1 MMRLFPPGLKPLMQE
16 SRNGMA
22 EAMPLQRKPP
32 GLKPL
37 FFFGELSARL
47 KACPSP
53 KALFGIALVAC
64 MGSSIFAQPQSDE
77 AARYFQQGREMSWRA
92 ATRGDGIA
100 LLKRACALDQR
111 PEYCSE
117 YAEVLSWKTETR
129 PEAVAELREVVAAHP
144 EYTPARLKEAKILSW
159 NEKTRPQALKIFDE
173 GLAREPRNS
182 ELLIASAEVLSW
194 SRATRP
200 QAEARY
206 DEALKVNPDDARALA
221 GKAQIE
227 AWQGQSDAAR
237 ALYDL
242 ALAKDPQNAAALRGK
257 AEILNWKGRYAE
269 ARELA
274 SQAHEADPDNQQASL
289 ELARAELGL
298 HHFAAAQS
306 DLNQAGGGTDHDIQ
320 QVRQEVNRGLGTY
333 LDVEYDLRRNHK
345 NLDYDRFILA
355 LSTPLNSANRA
366 TFFYSPSLFGT
377 TAQNFNGNYFGA
389 ALDSELSDRAQ
400 THVQI
405 GADTYPNAP
414 TAIDAA
420 FDWRY
425 KLTQAV
431 NVKAG
436 FERAP
441 VEESLLSTRGEKF
454 DGTEFGQVR
463 SNLVDLGVGY
473 ENSAHHYDLSLDYT
487 DGAYTGENLD
497 ANRRWGVSVDAG
509 KQLRSDHPF
518 IRAGYDM
525 TYLSFDHD
533 ADIQTGQPV
542 SSQVGGYFS
551 PTSFLANQ
559 GVLNL
564 SYNFGRKVQWSADGT
579 AGVQNVENKTSSF
592 ENAAF
597 ASSFNTRMLW
607 RLNATNDLRLGY
619 EYLNVFN
626 AFERNL
632 FKVGWRHYF

>member
-1 MMRLFPPGLKPLMQE
+1 MLLRTNFPQRLKP
-16 SRNGMA
+16 
-22 EAMPLQRKPP
+22 
-32 GLKPL
+32 
-37 FFFGELSARL
+37 
-47 KACPSP
+47 CPSP
-53 KALFGIALVAC
+53 KALLGVALLAF
-64 MGSSIFAQPQSDE
+64 MSSSIFARPQVDE
-77 AARYFQQGREMSWRA
+77 AARDFEQGRQMTWSA
-92 ATRGDGIA
+92 ATRGEGIA
-100 LLKRACALDQR
+100 LLKRACALDRR
-111 PEYCSE
+111 PDYCSE
-117 YAEVLSWKTETR
+117 YAEVLSWKNETR
-129 PEAVAELREVVAAHP
+129 PQAVAELREVVAAHP

-159 NEKTRPQALKIFDE
+159 NERTRPEALRIFDE
-173 GLAREPRNS
+173 GLARDPHNS

-194 SRATRP
+194 SRATRR

-206 DEALKVNPDDARALA
+206 DEALNVNPNDARALA
-221 GKAQIE
+221 GKAQIQ
-227 AWQGQSDAAR
+227 AWQGKSDAAL
-237 ALYDL
+237 ALYDK

-257 AEILNWKGRYAE
+257 AEILNWKGHYAE
-269 ARELA
+269 ARALA
-274 SQAHEADPDNQQASL
+274 AQAQEADPQNQQTNL
-289 ELARAELGL
+289 ELARAEVGL

-306 DLNQAGGGTDHDIQ
+306 DLNQAGGGTDQDIQ
-320 QVRQEVNRGLGTY
+320 QVRREVNRGLGTY
-333 LDVEYDLRRNHK
+333 LDVEYDLRRNHR
-345 NLDYDRFILA
+345 NLDYDRFLLA

-377 TAQNFNGNYFGA
+377 TAQNFNGSYFGA
-389 ALDSELSDRAQ
+389 ALDSELSDRAR

-431 NVKAG
+431 NLKAG

-454 DGTEFGQVR
+454 GGTEFGQVR

-487 DGAYTGENLD
+487 DGVYTGENLD

-518 IRAGYDM
+518 IRAGYDL

-542 SSQVGGYFS
+542 NSQVGGYFS
-551 PTSFLANQ
+551 PTEFLANQ

-564 SYNFGRKVQWSADGT
+564 GYNFGRKVEWSADGT
-579 AGVQNVENKTSSF
+579 AGVQNVETKTASF
-592 ENAAF
+592 GSAQF

-607 RLNATNDLRLGY
+607 RLNGTNDVRLGY

-626 AFERNL
+626 AFQRNL

>member
-1 MMRLFPPGLKPLMQE
+1 MRVLALALMLG
-16 SRNGMA
+16 S
-22 EAMPLQRKPP
+22 
-32 GLKPL
+32 
-37 FFFGELSARL
+37 
-47 KACPSP
+47 
-53 KALFGIALVAC
+53 VA
-64 MGSSIFAQPQSDE
+64 FAQPQSDE
-77 AARYFQQGREMSWRA
+77 AAQDFEQGREMTWSA
-92 ATRGDGIA
+92 ATRVEGIA

-111 PEYCSE
+111 PDYCSE

-129 PEAVAELREVVAAHP
+129 PQAVAELREVVAAHP

-159 NEKTRPQALKIFDE
+159 NEKTRPEALKIFDE
-173 GLAREPRNS
+173 GLARDPHNS

-194 SRATRP
+194 SRPTRP
-200 QAEARY
+200 QAEERY
-206 DEALKVNPDDARALA
+206 DEALKLDPNDARALA

-227 AWQGQSDAAR
+227 AWQGKSDAAL
-237 ALYDL
+237 ALYDR

-257 AEILNWKGRYAE
+257 AEILNWNGRYAE
-269 ARELA
+269 ARALA
-274 SQAHEADPDNQQASL
+274 AQAQEADPENQQANL

-298 HHFAAAQS
+298 RHFAAAQS
-306 DLNQAGGGTDHDIQ
+306 DLNQAGGSTDQDIQ

-333 LDVEYDLRRNHK
+333 LDVEYDLRRNHR
-345 NLDYDRFILA
+345 NLDYDRFLLA

-377 TAQNFNGNYFGA
+377 TAQNFNGSYFGA
-389 ALDSELSDRAQ
+389 ALDSELSDRAR

-425 KLTQAV
+425 KLSQAV
-431 NVKAG
+431 NLKAG

-454 DGTEFGQVR
+454 AGIEFGQVR
-463 SNLVDLGVGY
+463 SNLLDLGAGY

-487 DGAYTGENLD
+487 DGVYTGENLD

-525 TYLSFDHD
+525 TYSSFDHD

-542 SSQVGGYFS
+542 NSQIGGYFS
-551 PTSFLANQ
+551 PTEFLANQ

-564 SYNFGRKVQWSADGT
+564 GYNFGRKVEWSADGT
-579 AGVQNVENKTSSF
+579 AGVQNVETKTASF
-592 ENAAF
+592 GNAQF

-607 RLNATNDLRLGY
+607 RLNGTNDVRLGY

-626 AFERNL
+626 AFQRNL

>member
-1 MMRLFPPGLKPLMQE
+1 M
-16 SRNGMA
+16 S
-22 EAMPLQRKPP
+22 
-32 GLKPL
+32 
-37 FFFGELSARL
+37 
-47 KACPSP
+47 
-53 KALFGIALVAC
+53 
-64 MGSSIFAQPQSDE
+64 SSIFARPQVDE
-77 AARYFQQGREMSWRA
+77 AARDFEQGRQMTWSA
-92 ATRGDGIA
+92 ATRGEGIA
-100 LLKRACALDQR
+100 LLKRACALDRR
-111 PEYCSE
+111 PDYCSE
-117 YAEVLSWKTETR
+117 YAEVLSWKNETR
-129 PEAVAELREVVAAHP
+129 PQAVAELREVVAAHP

-159 NEKTRPQALKIFDE
+159 NERTRPEALRIFDE
-173 GLAREPRNS
+173 GLARDPHNS

-194 SRATRP
+194 SRATRR

-206 DEALKVNPDDARALA
+206 DEALNVNPNDARALA
-221 GKAQIE
+221 GKAQIQ
-227 AWQGQSDAAR
+227 AWQGKSDAAL
-237 ALYDL
+237 ALYDK

-257 AEILNWKGRYAE
+257 AEILNWKGHYAE
-269 ARELA
+269 ARALA
-274 SQAHEADPDNQQASL
+274 AQAQEADPQNQQTNL
-289 ELARAELGL
+289 ELARAEVGL

-306 DLNQAGGGTDHDIQ
+306 DLNQAGGGTDQDIQ
-320 QVRQEVNRGLGTY
+320 QVRREVNRGLGTY
-333 LDVEYDLRRNHK
+333 LDVEYDLRRNHR
-345 NLDYDRFILA
+345 NLDYDRFLLA

-377 TAQNFNGNYFGA
+377 TAQNFNGSYFGA
-389 ALDSELSDRAQ
+389 ALDSELSDRAR

-431 NVKAG
+431 NLKAG

-454 DGTEFGQVR
+454 GGTEFGQVR
-463 SNLVDLGVGY
+463 SNLVDLGAGY

-487 DGAYTGENLD
+487 DGVYTGENLD

-518 IRAGYDM
+518 IRAGYDL

-542 SSQVGGYFS
+542 NSQVGGYFS
-551 PTSFLANQ
+551 PTEFLANQ

-564 SYNFGRKVQWSADGT
+564 GYNFGRKVEWSADGT
-579 AGVQNVENKTSSF
+579 AGVQNVETKTASF
-592 ENAAF
+592 GSAQF

-607 RLNATNDLRLGY
+607 RLNGTNDVRLGY

-626 AFERNL
+626 AFQRNL